1 MGKVRELVF
10 PKLFP
15 VNIGCSKTF
24 FFNSGI
30 RFSFKYFLI
39 VLPFFGMT
47 SRHFSREQK
56 IDLGKMLR
64 WHTTTTKFDLLCLL
78 VSSKFTKQPQIH
90 HFA

>member
-1 MGKVRELVF
+1 MGKVKELVF
-10 PKLFP
+10 PKLSQLTL
-15 VNIGCSKTF
+15 VVQKR

-64 WHTTTTKFDLLCLL
+64 WHTTTKFDLLCLL
-78 VSSKFTKQPQIH
+78 VSS
-90 HFA
+90 